1 MGDSNLKRI
10 YTAAAVLVLTL
21 TGSAVAQPYQSMF
34 PGRADFSDE
43 AKQYLERLDF
53 KQGAVPLAGANA
65 TLNIPADFYYLD
77 PEDTKTVIVDIW
89 GNPAGAADGVL
100 GMIFPAKYA
109 PTEVEAWGS
118 LVEYSNDGYI
128 SDLDAATTDYDELLQ
143 TLKQSVAESNIER
156 EKQGFSPIT
165 LVGWASAPRYDQS
178 AHALHWARDLIFGNE
193 QGASHTLNYSVR
205 LLGREGVVQ
214 YNFVADLAQ
223 LEEIKAAIPTVI
235 KLVQFDKGKSYDDYQ
250 QGDKLAAYGL
260 AGVIAAGAGA
270 KVAAKVGLLALAL
283 AFLKKGGFLIV
294 LLVGGALRFFS
305 GLFGKKTPGA

>member
-1 MGDSNLKRI
+1 MGDTNLKSI

-21 TGSAVAQPYQSMF
+21 TGSALAQPYQSMF
-34 PGRADFSDE
+34 PGRTDFSDE

-100 GMIFPAKYA
+100 GMIFPSKYA

-128 SDLDAATTDYDELLQ
+128 SDVDAATTDYDELLQ
-143 TLKQSVAESNIER
+143 TLKQSVAESNVER
-156 EKQGFSPIT
+156 EKQGFPTIT
-165 LVGWASAPRYDQS
+165 LMGWASAPRYDQS

-214 YNFVADLAQ
+214 YNFVADLSQ
-223 LEEIKAAIPTVI
+223 LEEIKAAIPSVI
-235 KLVQFDKGKSYDDYQ
+235 KIVQFDKGKSYDDYQ
-250 QGDKLAAYGL
+250 QGDKLAAYGM

-270 KVAAKVGLLALAL
+270 KVAAKAGLLAIAL
-283 AFLKKGGFLIV
+283 AFLKKGGFLVV
-294 LLVGGALRFFS
+294 LLIGGVLRFA
-305 GLFGKKTPGA
+305 GNLFGRKSPKA